1 MQMGFA
7 AVGHV
12 YVLPAKPYQLMGPQK
27 RGSVS
32 VLSDYAAIDM
42 PPDPEEVKD
51 LERPTVRR
59 LPYAEIA
66 EGTSLKESMH
76 DLVFK
81 GSEYVKVL
89 SSLCYYHIC
98 FSKFKAYVSN
108 GNLLF
113 VQEQFLTDCM
123 SHFSI

>member
-32 VLSDYAAIDM
+32 VLSDYAALDM
-42 PPDPEEVKD
+42 PPDPDEVKD
-51 LERPTVRR
+51 LERPTVKR
-59 LPYAEIA
+59 LACAEVA

-81 GSEYVKVL
+81 GG
-89 SSLCYYHIC
+89 
-98 FSKFKAYVSN
+98 AYVRILASFECW
-108 GNLLF
+108 L
-113 VQEQFLTDCM
+113 VC
-123 SHFSI
+123 